1 MLVICSKMASPSSVI
16 VRLENLFLFLFLFL
30 FGRFCKLCWPW
41 ATTELLPCKGRELL
55 PEQFARRAGS
65 HD

>member
-16 VRLENLFLFLFLFL
+16 VRLENLFP
-30 FGRFCKLCWPW
+30 GRFCKLCWPW

-55 PEQFARRAGS
+55 PKQFARRAGS